1 MNKNKKKSGKKM
13 CCIVNCSNTYLTGHK
28 LFNFP
33 NRPHEKELKEKWV
46 QCIKRMN
53 IDGTPW
59 LPTANTVICS
69 DHFIGNKPIRHPNS
83 LAYIPSIF
91 PTVCKKQVVNSN
103 QQDSRYKRFC
113 NRGIV
118 PQSTSV
124 VPPVLSSERKN
135 SVPWLEEIGFLPI
148 IPHDI
153 FARHT
158 GTYVGGRLAR

>member
-1 MNKNKKKSGKKM
+1 M
-13 CCIVNCSNTYLTGHK
+13 CS
-28 LFNFP
+28 
-33 NRPHEKELKEKWV
+33 
-46 QCIKRMN
+46 

-124 VPPVLSSERKN
+124 VCIAYTNQGQSNNIVNHVGVQVMLDVSDVKEFSFEYSFFNDNCSSTSITTPNNFILGQKKDVKDQSCGPSSEHYSSCLSCEKCHGFESIKN
-135 SVPWLEEIGFLPI
+135 
-148 IPHDI
+148 
-153 FARHT
+153 
-158 GTYVGGRLAR
+158 